1 MAIIHSG
8 QSADCLLFFYFIRK
22 IREKLF
28 SFVAEATEESSSLS
42 YTDSVKGTQL
52 TMKGSNDMKKKL
64 DLNKSVYELVKEY
77 PELKDLLKELGFA
90 EITKP
95 GMLQSMG
102 RMTTI
107 PKGAKMRGI
116 SMMEVVPALMSHG
129 YELTGKMPDLSVM
142 AGHGAG
148 EMTEQEAQNQAEE
161 EIAST
166 TETLKGY
173 LKRLGQGEELEAVR
187 ADFVDKFSSVEASE
201 IMKAEQELMQ
211 EGTPLEEVQKLCDV
225 HSALFHGATKE
236 EQIANAEKA
245 VEESLKK
252 EKAAG
257 AAEETTEA
265 DAAGAE
271 SQKTGAEASDTEHAP
286 RAEAYVQKHAAAKA
300 LRETA
305 GHPLAG
311 LTEENERIKE
321 QILLVQK
328 TLDEGEDAGEQL
340 SDLRQL
346 SIHYA
351 KKGDLLYPVL
361 KVRYDISGPSDVMWT
376 VDDEIRDELS
386 VLDKNKVHDQEW
398 ADRAQAV
405 LTRADEMIYKEE
417 NILFPICAVNFSEE
431 EWMGIYEDSKDY
443 APVFGVETT
452 WEQAEA
458 WMEAK
463 KQKAQTAIQ
472 DGEVLLG
479 GGHMTVAQLD
489 AMLNTLPVEVS
500 FVDDQNIN
508 RYFNEGPKVFKRPQ
522 MAVDRE
528 VFSCHP
534 PKIEKMVRSILDS
547 FRNGTQDRVPVW
559 MEKNGKPFLVT
570 YMAVRDKKGQY
581 LGTMEV
587 VQDMQAAKEH
597 FTS

>member
-1 MAIIHSG
+1 MSKNI
-8 QSADCLLFFYFIRK
+8 
-22 IREKLF
+22 
-28 SFVAEATEESSSLS
+28 
-42 YTDSVKGTQL
+42 
-52 TMKGSNDMKKKL
+52 

-90 EITKP
+90 EITNP

-107 PKGAKMRGI
+107 PKGAAMRGI
-116 SMMEVVPALMSHG
+116 SMMEVVPVLMSHG
-129 YELTGKMPDLSVM
+129 YELTGKMPDLSVTENR
-142 AGHGAG
+142 GTGA
-148 EMTEQEAQNQAEE
+148 EETDAIEAQNKAEE
-161 EIAST
+161 EIADT

-173 LKRLGQGEELEAVR
+173 LKRLGQGEELDSVR
-187 ADFVDKFSSVEASE
+187 ADFVEQFSSVEASE

-245 VEESLKK
+245 VEESLKR
-252 EKAAG
+252 EQAASGKA
-257 AAEETTEA
+257 
-265 DAAGAE
+265 
-271 SQKTGAEASDTEHAP
+271 S
-286 RAEAYVQKHAAAKA
+286 AYVQKHAAAKA
-300 LRETA
+300 LRATA

-311 LTEENERIKE
+311 LKEENEKIRE
-321 QILLVQK
+321 QILRVQN
-328 TLDEGEDAGEQL
+328 LLEAGEDAGEQL
-340 SDLRQL
+340 SVLRQL
-346 SIHYA
+346 TVHYA
-351 KKGDLLYPVL
+351 KKGDMLYPVL

-386 VLDKNKVHDQEW
+386 ALDKNKDHDAEW
-398 ADRAQAV
+398 VSRAKAV

-443 APVFGVETT
+443 APVFGVENT

-458 WMEAK
+458 WMEDK
-463 KQKAQTAIQ
+463 KSKDRAAVNN
-472 DGEVLLG
+472 GEILLG
-479 GGHMTVAQLD
+479 GGHMTAAQLD

-547 FRNGTQDRVPVW
+547 FRNGTRDKVPVW

-597 FTS
+597 FSA